1 MFRVVMSVDGSEYTY
16 GVYDDRNRANE
27 IAMQVSRERNICVF
41 VDEM

>member
-1 MFRVVMSVDGSEYTY
+1 MFRVIMSIDGSEYTY

-41 VDEM
+41 VEEM